1 MDRNS
6 ASKRGE
12 SLTGGF
18 LMTRIRQVLKDIPF
32 LIHLAVYAGVNL
44 LLFIINMLTNPGT
57 IWFVWPLVGW
67 GIGVLGH
74 GILVYLNTKAPP
86 SPRP

>member
-1 MDRNS
+1 
-6 ASKRGE
+6 
-12 SLTGGF
+12 
-18 LMTRIRQVLKDIPF
+18 MTRIRQVLKDIPF
-32 LIHLAVYAGVNL
+32 LTHLAVFTGVNS

-74 GILVYLNTKAPP
+74 CILVYLNTNAPP

>member
-1 MDRNS
+1 MLKQVEQVQTADAQPRS
-6 ASKRGE
+6 VYE
-12 SLTGGF
+12 SLAGRT
-18 LMTRIRQVLKDIPF
+18 LMTRIQQVLKDVPF

-67 GIGVLGH
+67 GIGVIG
-74 GILVYLNTKAPP
+74 KAHV
-86 SPRP
+86 

>member
-1 MDRNS
+1 
-6 ASKRGE
+6 
-12 SLTGGF
+12 
-18 LMTRIRQVLKDIPF
+18 MTRIRQVLKDIPF
-32 LIHLAVYAGVNL
+32 LIHLAVYTGVNL

-67 GIGVLGH
+67 GIGILGH
-74 GILVYLNTKAPP
+74 GILVYLNTKATP